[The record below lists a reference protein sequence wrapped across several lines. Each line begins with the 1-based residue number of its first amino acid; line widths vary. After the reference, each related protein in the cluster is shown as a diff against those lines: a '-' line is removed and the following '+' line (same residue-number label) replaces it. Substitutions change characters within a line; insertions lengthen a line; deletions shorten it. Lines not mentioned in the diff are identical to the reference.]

1 MCVFLFVWWCLTP
14 LSTIFQL
21 YNGGQFYWWRKQVD
35 PEKTNDLSQVT
46 DKLHTHFTLNHWTRS
61 SRHYGNGFDVYFVLS
76 QLINRHYLDT
86 RNLALDHIP
95 GIVHCLNFWCPR
107 ENQRL
112 VASHW
117 QTLSPNV
124 VHLAMIETRTHNITD
139 CIGSCNSNYHTITAT
154 TTPMWD
160 VVVLLYCL

>member
-1 MCVFLFVWWCLTP
+1 MVEET
-14 LSTIFQL
+14 
-21 YNGGQFYWWRKQVD
+21 GG
-35 PEKTNDLSQVT
+35 
-46 DKLHTHFTLNHWTRS
+46 
-61 SRHYGNGFDVYFVLS
+61 
-76 QLINRHYLDT
+76 
-86 RNLALDHIP
+86 
-95 GIVHCLNFWCPR
+95 PR
-107 ENQRL
+107 ENHRP

-160 VVVLLYCL
+160 VVVLFVEIGGIVDHHCLNIFKHTRKKKKKKEKKTDISYHYVIRIKAKNDTIVAIYFYNYNKSIL